1 MSSPPGAGDSRS
13 DLPAGAFTA
22 LLAAGMAVSMA
33 YGVTLPLLPGLVE
46 RTGGGSAAD
55 VESHTGWLTGAYTLA
70 LFLFAPAWGALAD
83 RIDRRWVLAAGLAGS
98 SVALWALTTPSGM
111 RGLYAVRAMAG
122 LMSAAV
128 LPAVFA
134 YGVTA
139 SAPSRLQRRFAW
151 IASATALG
159 FLLGPALGDGL
170 TGLMGASALGDAA
183 FASLPLDVVAI
194 VGLLAAVGV
203 LGLPSNRAVAPPGGA
218 LPGDERRIV
227 RSLLLTA
234 VVVLAIT
241 VAEVGV
247 TLAARR
253 ATAVGPVPVSV
264 YFALCSGVMIAV
276 QFWALPRL
284 ERRLGEP
291 RLVVAALAVLS
302 AGVGLLAVSNGGF
315 VTAAAFV
322 LAAAGIG
329 VLIPSLAVRISSAAG
344 ARQGWAMGRQAAAA
358 NLGQAVGA
366 AATGSLFALAPALPF
381 LLAAGLAAAGA
392 AWDGA
397 ARREAGPRQ
406 LGAAQ
411 GGAPAMTTELAM
423 RFVEWPELANRWMWL
438 CQALAVVIAAAV
450 LWSFGFAGWRALLA
464 AVLLV
469 CPVLILWGAVQGALD
484 ERRSRRRPGA

>member
-1 MSSPPGAGDSRS
+1 MRS
-13 DLPAGAFTA
+13 DLSAGAFAA
-22 LLAAGMAVSMA
+22 LLAAAMAVSMA
-33 YGVTLPLLPGLVE
+33 YGVTLPVLPGLVE
-46 RTGGGSAAD
+46 RAGGGSAAD
-55 VESHTGWLTGAYTLA
+55 VEGHTGWLTGTYTLA

-83 RIDRRWVLAAGLAGS
+83 RIDRRWVLVAGLAGS
-98 SVALWALTTPSGM
+98 SAALWALTGSLGL
-111 RGLYAVRAMAG
+111 RGLYVVRAIAG
-122 LMSAAV
+122 LTAAAV

-134 YGVTA
+134 YVVTA

-170 TGLMGASALGDAA
+170 AAPIRAVGGHGALSALA
-183 FASLPLDVVAI
+183 LHVVAV
-194 VGLLAAVGV
+194 VGLVAAAGV
-203 LGLPSNRAVAPPGGA
+203 LTLPVNRAVPPGLAGA
-218 LPGDERRIV
+218 APGDERRIV

-241 VAEVGV
+241 VAEVGA

-253 ATAVGPVPVSV
+253 VAVADAWPVSL

-291 RLVVAALAVLS
+291 RLVVAALLVLS
-302 AGVGLLAVSNGGF
+302 AGLGLQAGSNGGV

-344 ARQGWAMGRQAAAA
+344 TRQGWAMGRQAAAA

-366 AATGSLFALAPALPF
+366 AATGSLFALAPPLPF
-381 LLAAGLAAAGA
+381 LIAGGLTALAAGA
-392 AWDGA
+392 AAWEGA
-397 ARREAGPRQ
+397 ARRTP
-406 LGAAQ
+406 
-411 GGAPAMTTELAM
+411 
-423 RFVEWPELANRWMWL
+423 
-438 CQALAVVIAAAV
+438 
-450 LWSFGFAGWRALLA
+450 
-464 AVLLV
+464 
-469 CPVLILWGAVQGALD
+469 
-484 ERRSRRRPGA
+484 

>member
-1 MSSPPGAGDSRS
+1 MAGSPRS
-13 DLPAGAFTA
+13 DLSAGAFVA
-22 LLAAGMAVSMA
+22 LLAAGMAVSMT
-33 YGVTLPLLPGLVE
+33 YGVTLPLLPGLLE
-46 RTGGGSAAD
+46 RTGVGSAAD
-55 VESHTGWLTGAYTLA
+55 VENHTGWITGVYTLA

-98 SVALWALTTPSGM
+98 SVALWALTVPFSM
-111 RGLYAVRAMAG
+111 RGLYAVRAIAG
-122 LMSAAV
+122 LTSAAV
-128 LPAVFA
+128 LPAIFA
-134 YGVTA
+134 YVVTA

-159 FLLGPALGDGL
+159 LLLGPALGDGL
-170 TGLMGASALGDAA
+170 AGPTRASARGDAA
-183 FASLPLDVVAI
+183 LASLPLDVVAI

-203 LGLPSNRAVAPPGGA
+203 LGIPPNRSVAPSPGSAGPA
-218 LPGDERRIV
+218 DERRVV

-253 ATAVGPVPVSV
+253 APGAGPVSV

-291 RLVVAALAVLS
+291 RLVVVALATLS
-302 AGVGLLAVSNGGF
+302 AGLGLLAVSGGSF

-358 NLGQAVGA
+358 NLGQALGA
-366 AATGSLFALAPALPF
+366 AATGSLFALAPPLPF
-381 LLAAGLAAAGA
+381 LIAGGLTALAAGA
-392 AWDGA
+392 ATWEGA
-397 ARREAGPRQ
+397 TRRTP
-406 LGAAQ
+406 
-411 GGAPAMTTELAM
+411 
-423 RFVEWPELANRWMWL
+423 
-438 CQALAVVIAAAV
+438 
-450 LWSFGFAGWRALLA
+450 
-464 AVLLV
+464 
-469 CPVLILWGAVQGALD
+469 
-484 ERRSRRRPGA
+484 

>member
-1 MSSPPGAGDSRS
+1 VAGDPRL
-13 DLPAGAFTA
+13 DLSAGAFAA

-46 RTGGGSAAD
+46 RTGAGSAAD
-55 VESHTGWLTGAYTLA
+55 VDSHTGWITGVYTFG
-70 LFLFAPAWGALAD
+70 LFVFAPAWGALAD
-83 RIDRRWVLAAGLAGS
+83 RVDRRWVIAAGLVGS
-98 SVALWALTTPSGM
+98 SAALWALTFPFGM
-111 RGLYAVRAMAG
+111 RGLYAVRAVAG
-122 LMSAAV
+122 LTSAAV

-134 YGVTA
+134 YVVTA

-159 FLLGPALGDGL
+159 FLLGPALGDVLVGPVRASV
-170 TGLMGASALGDAA
+170 GGGAALS
-183 FASLPLDVVAI
+183 SLPLDVVAI
-194 VGLLAAVGV
+194 AGLLAAVGV
-203 LGLPSNRAVAPPGGA
+203 LGLPPNRAIAPSPGSA
-218 LPGDERRIV
+218 LSGDERRIV

-234 VVVLAIT
+234 IVVLAIT

-253 ATAVGPVPVSV
+253 APATGVLPVSA

-291 RLVVAALAVLS
+291 RLVVGALAVLS
-302 AGVGLLAVSNGGF
+302 AGLGLLALSNGGF

-366 AATGSLFALAPALPF
+366 AATGSLFALAPPLPF
-381 LLAAGLAAAGA
+381 LIAGGLTALAAGA
-392 AWDGA
+392 AAWEGA
-397 ARREAGPRQ
+397 ARRTP
-406 LGAAQ
+406 
-411 GGAPAMTTELAM
+411 
-423 RFVEWPELANRWMWL
+423 
-438 CQALAVVIAAAV
+438 
-450 LWSFGFAGWRALLA
+450 
-464 AVLLV
+464 
-469 CPVLILWGAVQGALD
+469 
-484 ERRSRRRPGA
+484 

>member
-1 MSSPPGAGDSRS
+1 MVVAFSADSRKPGS
-13 DLPAGAFTA
+13 DLSAGAFVA
-22 LLAAGMAVSMA
+22 LLAAGVAVSMA

-46 RTGGGSAAD
+46 RTGGGSAAGM
-55 VESHTGWLTGAYTLA
+55 ESHTGWITGVYTLA
-70 LFLFAPAWGALAD
+70 LFLAAPAWGALAD
-83 RIDRRWVLAAGLAGS
+83 RIDRRWVLAVGLAGS
-98 SVALWALTTPSGM
+98 SVALWALTVPFSM
-111 RGLYAVRAMAG
+111 RGLYAVRAIAG
-122 LMSAAV
+122 LASAAV

-134 YGVTA
+134 YVVTA

-170 TGLMGASALGDAA
+170 AGLTRASARGGATL
-183 FASLPLDVVAI
+183 ASLPLDVVAI

-203 LGLPSNRAVAPPGGA
+203 LGLPPNRSIAASPGSA
-218 LPGDERRIV
+218 RSADEQRIG

-241 VAEVGV
+241 VAEIGV

-253 ATAVGPVPVSV
+253 APAVEPLPVSV

-302 AGVGLLAVSNGGF
+302 AGLGLLAVSTGGF
-315 VTAAAFV
+315 VTAVAFV

-366 AATGSLFALAPALPF
+366 AATGSLFALAPPLPF
-381 LLAAGLAAAGA
+381 LIAGGLVAAAAGTV
-392 AWDGA
+392 AWEGA
-397 ARREAGPRQ
+397 ARRSP
-406 LGAAQ
+406 
-411 GGAPAMTTELAM
+411 
-423 RFVEWPELANRWMWL
+423 
-438 CQALAVVIAAAV
+438 
-450 LWSFGFAGWRALLA
+450 
-464 AVLLV
+464 
-469 CPVLILWGAVQGALD
+469 
-484 ERRSRRRPGA
+484 

>member
-1 MSSPPGAGDSRS
+1 MVVAFSADSRKPGS
-13 DLPAGAFTA
+13 DLSAGAFAA

-33 YGVTLPLLPGLVE
+33 YGVTLPFLPGLVE
-46 RTGGGSAAD
+46 RTGVGSAAGM
-55 VESHTGWLTGAYTLA
+55 ESHTGWITGVYTLA
-70 LFLFAPAWGALAD
+70 LFLFAPAWGALED
-83 RIDRRWVLAAGLAGS
+83 RIDRRWVLAVGLSGS
-98 SVALWALTTPSGM
+98 SVALGALTDPFSI
-111 RGLYAVRAMAG
+111 RGLYAVRAIAG
-122 LMSAAV
+122 LASAAV

-134 YGVTA
+134 YVVTA

-170 TGLMGASALGDAA
+170 AGLTRASDRGGAAL
-183 FASLPLDVVAI
+183 ASLPLDVVAI

-203 LGLPSNRAVAPPGGA
+203 LGLPPNRSIAASPGSA
-218 LPGDERRIV
+218 RSADERRIV

-241 VAEVGV
+241 VAEIGV

-253 ATAVGPVPVSV
+253 APAVGPLPVSV

-276 QFWALPRL
+276 QFWGLPRL

-302 AGVGLLAVSNGGF
+302 AGLGLLAVSTRGF
-315 VTAAAFV
+315 VTSVAFV

-366 AATGSLFALAPALPF
+366 AATGSLFALAPPLPF
-381 LLAAGLAAAGA
+381 LIAGGLVAAAAGTV
-392 AWDGA
+392 AWEGA
-397 ARREAGPRQ
+397 G
-406 LGAAQ
+406 
-411 GGAPAMTTELAM
+411 
-423 RFVEWPELANRWMWL
+423 
-438 CQALAVVIAAAV
+438 
-450 LWSFGFAGWRALLA
+450 
-464 AVLLV
+464 
-469 CPVLILWGAVQGALD
+469 
-484 ERRSRRRPGA
+484 RRS

>member
-1 MSSPPGAGDSRS
+1 VPGDSRS
-13 DLPAGAFTA
+13 DLSAGAFAA

-46 RTGGGSAAD
+46 RTGVGSAAG
-55 VESHTGWLTGAYTLA
+55 VESHTGWITGAYTLA

-98 SVALWALTTPSGM
+98 SAALWALTWPFGL
-111 RGLYAVRAMAG
+111 RGLYAARAIAG
-122 LMSAAV
+122 LTSAAV

-134 YGVTA
+134 FVVTA
-139 SAPSRLQRRFAW
+139 SAPTRLQRRFAW

-159 FLLGPALGDGL
+159 FLLGPVLGDGL
-170 TGLMGASALGDAA
+170 AAPIRVAAGNGA
-183 FASLPLDVVAI
+183 FATLPLDVVAV
-194 VGLLAAVGV
+194 VGLLAAASA
-203 LGLPSNRAVAPPGGA
+203 LGLPPNRAMTPVLGGA
-218 LPGDERRIV
+218 MSGDERRIA

-253 ATAVGPVPVSV
+253 APAAGTLQVSV
-264 YFALCSGVMIAV
+264 YFAMCSGVMIAV

-284 ERRLGEP
+284 ERSLGEP
-291 RLVVAALAVLS
+291 RLVVAALVGLS
-302 AGVGLLAVSNGGF
+302 AGLGLLALSNGDF

-329 VLIPSLAVRISSAAG
+329 VLVPSLAVRISSAAG

-366 AATGSLFALAPALPF
+366 AATGSLFALAPPLPF
-381 LLAAGLAAAGA
+381 LIAGALTALAAGA
-392 AWDGA
+392 AAWEGA
-397 ARREAGPRQ
+397 EH
-406 LGAAQ
+406 
-411 GGAPAMTTELAM
+411 
-423 RFVEWPELANRWMWL
+423 
-438 CQALAVVIAAAV
+438 
-450 LWSFGFAGWRALLA
+450 
-464 AVLLV
+464 
-469 CPVLILWGAVQGALD
+469 
-484 ERRSRRRPGA
+484 RPP

>member
-1 MSSPPGAGDSRS
+1 MVVAFSADSRKPGS
-13 DLPAGAFTA
+13 DLSAGAFAA

-46 RTGGGSAAD
+46 RTGGGSAAGM
-55 VESHTGWLTGAYTLA
+55 ESHTGWITGVYTLA
-70 LFLFAPAWGALAD
+70 LFLAAPAWGALAD
-83 RIDRRWVLAAGLAGS
+83 RIDRRWVLAVGLAGS
-98 SVALWALTTPSGM
+98 SVALWALTVPFSM
-111 RGLYAVRAMAG
+111 RGLYAVRAIAG
-122 LMSAAV
+122 LASAAV

-134 YGVTA
+134 YVVTA

-170 TGLMGASALGDAA
+170 AGLTRASARGGATL
-183 FASLPLDVVAI
+183 ASLPLDVVAI

-203 LGLPSNRAVAPPGGA
+203 LGLPPNRSIAASPGSA
-218 LPGDERRIV
+218 RSADERRIV

-241 VAEVGV
+241 VAEIGV

-253 ATAVGPVPVSV
+253 APAVGPLPVSV

-302 AGVGLLAVSNGGF
+302 AGLGLLAVSTGGF
-315 VTAAAFV
+315 VTAVAFV

-366 AATGSLFALAPALPF
+366 AATGSLFALAPPLPF
-381 LLAAGLAAAGA
+381 LIAGGLVAAAAGTV
-392 AWDGA
+392 AWEGA
-397 ARREAGPRQ
+397 ARRSP
-406 LGAAQ
+406 
-411 GGAPAMTTELAM
+411 
-423 RFVEWPELANRWMWL
+423 
-438 CQALAVVIAAAV
+438 
-450 LWSFGFAGWRALLA
+450 
-464 AVLLV
+464 
-469 CPVLILWGAVQGALD
+469 
-484 ERRSRRRPGA
+484 

>member
-1 MSSPPGAGDSRS
+1 MPSPRLAGEMRS
-13 DLPAGAFTA
+13 DLSAGAFAA
-22 LLAAGMAVSMA
+22 LLAAAMAVSMA

-46 RTGGGSAAD
+46 RAPVGSAAD
-55 VESHTGWLTGAYTLA
+55 VEGHTGWLTGTYTLA

-83 RIDRRWVLAAGLAGS
+83 RIDRRWVLVAGLAGS
-98 SVALWALTTPSGM
+98 SAALWALTGSLGL
-111 RGLYAVRAMAG
+111 RGLYVVRAIAG
-122 LMSAAV
+122 LTAAAV

-134 YGVTA
+134 YVVTA

-170 TGLMGASALGDAA
+170 AAPIRAVGGDGAFSALA
-183 FASLPLDVVAI
+183 LHVVAV
-194 VGLLAAVGV
+194 VGLVAAAGV
-203 LGLPSNRAVAPPGGA
+203 LTLPVNRAVPPGLGSA
-218 LPGDERRIV
+218 TPGDERRIA

-234 VVVLAIT
+234 IVVLAIT
-241 VAEVGV
+241 VAEVGA

-253 ATAVGPVPVSV
+253 APATGAWPVSL

-291 RLVVAALAVLS
+291 RLVVAALLVLS
-302 AGVGLLAVSNGGF
+302 AGLGLQAGSNGGV

-344 ARQGWAMGRQAAAA
+344 TRQGWAMGRQAAAV

-366 AATGSLFALAPALPF
+366 AATGSLFALAPPLPF
-381 LLAAGLAAAGA
+381 LIAGGLTALAAGA
-392 AWDGA
+392 AAWEGA
-397 ARREAGPRQ
+397 ARRTP
-406 LGAAQ
+406 
-411 GGAPAMTTELAM
+411 
-423 RFVEWPELANRWMWL
+423 
-438 CQALAVVIAAAV
+438 
-450 LWSFGFAGWRALLA
+450 
-464 AVLLV
+464 
-469 CPVLILWGAVQGALD
+469 
-484 ERRSRRRPGA
+484 

>member
-1 MSSPPGAGDSRS
+1 MVVAFSADSRKPGS
-13 DLPAGAFTA
+13 DLSAGAFVA

-46 RTGGGSAAD
+46 RTGGGSAAGM
-55 VESHTGWLTGAYTLA
+55 ESHTGWITGVYTLA
-70 LFLFAPAWGALAD
+70 LFLAAPAWGALAD
-83 RIDRRWVLAAGLAGS
+83 RIDRRWVLAVGLAGS
-98 SVALWALTTPSGM
+98 SVALWALTVPFSM
-111 RGLYAVRAMAG
+111 RGLYAVRAIAG
-122 LMSAAV
+122 LASAAV

-134 YGVTA
+134 YVVTA
-139 SAPSRLQRRFAW
+139 SAPSRLPRRFAW

-170 TGLMGASALGDAA
+170 AGLTRASARGGATL
-183 FASLPLDVVAI
+183 ASLPLDVVAI

-203 LGLPSNRAVAPPGGA
+203 LGLPPNRSIAASPGSA
-218 LPGDERRIV
+218 RSADEQRIG

-241 VAEVGV
+241 VAEIGV

-253 ATAVGPVPVSV
+253 APAVEPLPVSV

-302 AGVGLLAVSNGGF
+302 AGLGLLAVSTGGF
-315 VTAAAFV
+315 VTAVAFV

-344 ARQGWAMGRQAAAA
+344 ARQGWAMGRQATAA

-366 AATGSLFALAPALPF
+366 AATGSLFALAPPLPF
-381 LLAAGLAAAGA
+381 LIAGGLVAAAAGTV
-392 AWDGA
+392 AWEGA
-397 ARREAGPRQ
+397 ARRSP
-406 LGAAQ
+406 
-411 GGAPAMTTELAM
+411 
-423 RFVEWPELANRWMWL
+423 
-438 CQALAVVIAAAV
+438 
-450 LWSFGFAGWRALLA
+450 
-464 AVLLV
+464 
-469 CPVLILWGAVQGALD
+469 
-484 ERRSRRRPGA
+484 

>member
-1 MSSPPGAGDSRS
+1 MAVAFSATGRRVATDLSTGDF
-13 DLPAGAFTA
+13 AA
-22 LLAAGMAVSMA
+22 LLAAAMAVSMA
-33 YGVTLPLLPGLVE
+33 YGVTLPLVPGLVE
-46 RTGGGSAAD
+46 RAGVGEVAD
-55 VESHTGWLTGAYTLA
+55 VDSHTGWITGVYTLA

-98 SVALWALTTPSGM
+98 SAALWALTLPSGM
-111 RGLYAVRAMAG
+111 RGLYALRAMAG

-134 YGVTA
+134 CVVTA

-170 TGLMGASALGDAA
+170 TGLMRAPALGDAA
-183 FASLPLDVVAI
+183 SATLPLDVVAI
-194 VGLLAAVGV
+194 VGLLAVVSV
-203 LGLPSNRAVAPPGGA
+203 LGLPPNRARVTLGGA
-218 LPGDERRIV
+218 RPGDERRIG

-234 VVVLAIT
+234 LVVLAIT

-253 ATAVGPVPVSV
+253 VPPAGPVPVSV

-291 RLVVAALAVLS
+291 RLVVVALAVLS
-302 AGVGLLAVSNGGF
+302 AGLGLLAVSNAGF

-366 AATGSLFALAPALPF
+366 AATGSLFALAPPLPF
-381 LLAAGLAAAGA
+381 LIAGA
-392 AWDGA
+392 LVA
-397 ARREAGPRQ
+397 
-406 LGAAQ
+406 
-411 GGAPAMTTELAM
+411 
-423 RFVEWPELANRWMWL
+423 
-438 CQALAVVIAAAV
+438 AAAV
-450 LWSFGFAGWRALLA
+450 A
-464 AVLLV
+464 AA
-469 CPVLILWGAVQGALD
+469 WEGAT
-484 ERRSRRRPGA
+484 RRSP

>member
-1 MSSPPGAGDSRS
+1 MQSARLAGGMRS
-13 DLPAGAFTA
+13 DLSAGAFAA
-22 LLAAGMAVSMA
+22 LLAAAMAVSMA
-33 YGVTLPLLPGLVE
+33 YGVTLPVLPGLVE
-46 RTGGGSAAD
+46 RAGVGSAAD
-55 VESHTGWLTGAYTLA
+55 VEGHTGWLTGTYTLA

-83 RIDRRWVLAAGLAGS
+83 RIDRRWVLVAGLTGS
-98 SVALWALTTPSGM
+98 SAALWALTGSLGL
-111 RGLYAVRAMAG
+111 RGLYAARAVAG
-122 LMSAAV
+122 LTSAAV

-134 YGVTA
+134 YVVTA

-170 TGLMGASALGDAA
+170 AAPILAVGGHGAISALA
-183 FASLPLDVVAI
+183 LHVVAV
-194 VGLLAAVGV
+194 VGLVAAAGV
-203 LGLPSNRAVAPPGGA
+203 LTLPVNRAVPSGSHGAP
-218 LPGDERRIV
+218 PGDERRIA

-241 VAEVGV
+241 VAEVGA

-253 ATAVGPVPVSV
+253 APAADGWPVSL

-291 RLVVAALAVLS
+291 RLVVSALLVLS
-302 AGVGLLAVSNGGF
+302 AGLSLLAGSNGGV

-344 ARQGWAMGRQAAAA
+344 TRQGWAMGRQAAAA

-366 AATGSLFALAPALPF
+366 AATGSLFALAPPLPF
-381 LLAAGLAAAGA
+381 LIAGGLTALAAGA
-392 AWDGA
+392 AAWEGA
-397 ARREAGPRQ
+397 ARRTP
-406 LGAAQ
+406 
-411 GGAPAMTTELAM
+411 
-423 RFVEWPELANRWMWL
+423 
-438 CQALAVVIAAAV
+438 
-450 LWSFGFAGWRALLA
+450 
-464 AVLLV
+464 
-469 CPVLILWGAVQGALD
+469 
-484 ERRSRRRPGA
+484 

>member
-1 MSSPPGAGDSRS
+1 MAADSRS
-13 DLPAGAFTA
+13 DLPASAFAA

-46 RTGGGSAAD
+46 RAGVGSAAD
-55 VESHTGWLTGAYTLA
+55 VDSHTGWITGAYTLA

-98 SVALWALTTPSGM
+98 SAALWALTWTSGL
-111 RGLYAVRAMAG
+111 RGLYVARAIAG
-122 LMSAAV
+122 LASAAV

-134 YGVTA
+134 YVVTA
-139 SAPSRLQRRFAW
+139 SAPTRLQRRFAW

-170 TGLMGASALGDAA
+170 AVPIRAAGGNGA
-183 FASLPLDVVAI
+183 FATLPLDVVAV
-194 VGLLAAVGV
+194 VGLLAAAAV
-203 LGLPSNRAVAPPGGA
+203 LKLPPNRAMAPAPGGA
-218 LPGDERRIV
+218 ISGDERRIT

-234 VVVLAIT
+234 IVVLAIT

-253 ATAVGPVPVSV
+253 APAAGALPVST

-291 RLVVAALAVLS
+291 RLVVAALLVLS
-302 AGVGLLAVSNGGF
+302 AGLGLLALSNGGL

-366 AATGSLFALAPALPF
+366 AATGSLFALAPPLPF
-381 LLAAGLAAAGA
+381 LIAGGLTALAAGA
-392 AWDGA
+392 AAWEGA
-397 ARREAGPRQ
+397 ARRTP
-406 LGAAQ
+406 
-411 GGAPAMTTELAM
+411 
-423 RFVEWPELANRWMWL
+423 
-438 CQALAVVIAAAV
+438 
-450 LWSFGFAGWRALLA
+450 
-464 AVLLV
+464 
-469 CPVLILWGAVQGALD
+469 
-484 ERRSRRRPGA
+484 

>member
-1 MSSPPGAGDSRS
+1 MAVDSRS
-13 DLPAGAFTA
+13 DLLAGAFTA

-46 RTGGGSAAD
+46 RAGVGSATD
-55 VESHTGWLTGAYTLA
+55 VDSHTGWITGAYTLA

-83 RIDRRWVLAAGLAGS
+83 RIDRRRVLAAGLVGS
-98 SVALWALTTPSGM
+98 SAALWALTLPLSMG
-111 RGLYAVRAMAG
+111 GLYAVRAVAG
-122 LMSAAV
+122 VTSAAV

-134 YGVTA
+134 YVVTA

-170 TGLMGASALGDAA
+170 AA
-183 FASLPLDVVAI
+183 PIRAAGGNGEVATLPLDVVAV

-203 LGLPSNRAVAPPGGA
+203 LKLPPNRATAPAPGGA
-218 LPGDERRIV
+218 MSGDEQRIT

-253 ATAVGPVPVSV
+253 APAAGALPVSV

-291 RLVVAALAVLS
+291 RLVVAALVVLS
-302 AGVGLLAVSNGGF
+302 AGLGLLAVSNGGF
-315 VTAAAFV
+315 VTAASFV
-322 LAAAGIG
+322 LSAAGIG
-329 VLIPSLAVRISSAAG
+329 VLIPSLAVRISIAAG

-366 AATGSLFALAPALPF
+366 AATGSLYAVAPPLPF
-381 LLAAGLAAAGA
+381 LLAAWLAVLAAAA
-392 AWDGA
+392 ASLDGA
-397 ARREAGPRQ
+397 MRRKA
-406 LGAAQ
+406 
-411 GGAPAMTTELAM
+411 
-423 RFVEWPELANRWMWL
+423 
-438 CQALAVVIAAAV
+438 
-450 LWSFGFAGWRALLA
+450 
-464 AVLLV
+464 
-469 CPVLILWGAVQGALD
+469 
-484 ERRSRRRPGA
+484 

>member
-1 MSSPPGAGDSRS
+1 MIVALSTGGRPSDLSPGAF
-13 DLPAGAFTA
+13 AV

-46 RTGGGSAAD
+46 RTGFGSAAE
-55 VESHTGWLTGAYTLA
+55 VESHTGWITGAYTLA

-83 RIDRRWVLAAGLAGS
+83 RLDRRWVLAAGLAGS
-98 SVALWALTTPSGM
+98 SVALWALTVPSSM
-111 RGLYAVRAMAG
+111 RGLYAVRAIAG
-122 LMSAAV
+122 LASAAV

-134 YGVTA
+134 YVVTA
-139 SAPSRLQRRFAW
+139 SASSRLQRRFAW

-170 TGLMGASALGDAA
+170 AGPTRASAGGGA
-183 FASLPLDVVAI
+183 FASLPLYVVAI
-194 VGLLAAVGV
+194 VGLLAAVAV
-203 LGLPSNRAVAPPGGA
+203 LGLPPNRSIAASPGSA
-218 LPGDERRIV
+218 RSADEQRIV
-227 RSLLLTA
+227 RALLLTA

-241 VAEVGV
+241 VAEIGV

-253 ATAVGPVPVSV
+253 ASAVGSLPVSV

-302 AGVGLLAVSNGGF
+302 AGLGMLAVSTGGF

-322 LAAAGIG
+322 LAATGIG

-366 AATGSLFALAPALPF
+366 AATGSLFALAPPLPF
-381 LLAAGLAAAGA
+381 LIAGGLVAAAAGA
-392 AWDGA
+392 AAWEGA
-397 ARREAGPRQ
+397 ARRSP
-406 LGAAQ
+406 
-411 GGAPAMTTELAM
+411 
-423 RFVEWPELANRWMWL
+423 
-438 CQALAVVIAAAV
+438 
-450 LWSFGFAGWRALLA
+450 
-464 AVLLV
+464 
-469 CPVLILWGAVQGALD
+469 
-484 ERRSRRRPGA
+484 

>member
-1 MSSPPGAGDSRS
+1 MVVAFSADSRKPGS
-13 DLPAGAFTA
+13 DLSAGAFVA
-22 LLAAGMAVSMA
+22 LLAAGVAVSMA

-46 RTGGGSAAD
+46 RTGGGSAAGM
-55 VESHTGWLTGAYTLA
+55 ESHTGWITGVYTLA
-70 LFLFAPAWGALAD
+70 LFLAAPAWGALAD
-83 RIDRRWVLAAGLAGS
+83 RIDRRWVLAVGLAGS
-98 SVALWALTTPSGM
+98 SVALWALTVPFSM
-111 RGLYAVRAMAG
+111 RGLYAVRAIAG
-122 LMSAAV
+122 LASAAV

-134 YGVTA
+134 YVVTA

-170 TGLMGASALGDAA
+170 AGLTRASARGGATL
-183 FASLPLDVVAI
+183 ASLPLDVVAI

-203 LGLPSNRAVAPPGGA
+203 LGLPPNRSIAASPGSA
-218 LPGDERRIV
+218 RSADEQRIG

-241 VAEVGV
+241 VAEIGV

-253 ATAVGPVPVSV
+253 APAVEPLPVSV

-302 AGVGLLAVSNGGF
+302 AGLGLLAVSTGGF
-315 VTAAAFV
+315 VTAVAFV

-366 AATGSLFALAPALPF
+366 AVTGSLFALAPPLPF
-381 LLAAGLAAAGA
+381 LIAGGLVAAAAGTV
-392 AWDGA
+392 AWEGA
-397 ARREAGPRQ
+397 ARRSP
-406 LGAAQ
+406 
-411 GGAPAMTTELAM
+411 
-423 RFVEWPELANRWMWL
+423 
-438 CQALAVVIAAAV
+438 
-450 LWSFGFAGWRALLA
+450 
-464 AVLLV
+464 
-469 CPVLILWGAVQGALD
+469 
-484 ERRSRRRPGA
+484 

>member
-1 MSSPPGAGDSRS
+1 
-13 DLPAGAFTA
+13 
-22 LLAAGMAVSMA
+22 MA

-46 RTGGGSAAD
+46 RTGVGSVAD
-55 VESHTGWLTGAYTLA
+55 VESHTGWITGVYTLA

-98 SVALWALTTPSGM
+98 SVALWALTAPFSM
-111 RGLYAVRAMAG
+111 RGLYAVRAIAG
-122 LMSAAV
+122 LTSAAV
-128 LPAVFA
+128 LPAIFA
-134 YGVTA
+134 YVVTA

-170 TGLMGASALGDAA
+170 AGPTRASAGGDSGL
-183 FASLPLDVVAI
+183 ASLPLDVVAI

-203 LGLPSNRAVAPPGGA
+203 LGLPPNRSIAPSPGSA
-218 LPGDERRIV
+218 RSADERRIV
-227 RSLLLTA
+227 RSLLFTA

-253 ATAVGPVPVSV
+253 APAAGPVSL

-291 RLVVAALAVLS
+291 RLVVAALGGLS
-302 AGVGLLAVSNGGF
+302 AGLCLLALSRGGF
-315 VTAAAFV
+315 VTATAFV

-366 AATGSLFALAPALPF
+366 AATGSLFALAPPLPF
-381 LLAAGLAAAGA
+381 LIAGGLTALAAGA
-392 AWDGA
+392 AAWEGA
-397 ARREAGPRQ
+397 ARRTP
-406 LGAAQ
+406 
-411 GGAPAMTTELAM
+411 
-423 RFVEWPELANRWMWL
+423 
-438 CQALAVVIAAAV
+438 
-450 LWSFGFAGWRALLA
+450 
-464 AVLLV
+464 
-469 CPVLILWGAVQGALD
+469 
-484 ERRSRRRPGA
+484 